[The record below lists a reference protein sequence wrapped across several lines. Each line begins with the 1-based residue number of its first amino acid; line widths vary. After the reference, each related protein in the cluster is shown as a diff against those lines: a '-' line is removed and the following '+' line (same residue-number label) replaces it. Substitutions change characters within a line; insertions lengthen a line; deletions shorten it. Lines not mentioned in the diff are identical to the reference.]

1 MEEAETLTTHYNRC
15 TPPKI
20 KSPTQGERVS
30 KTPPKGADPWKCVYI
45 NFKCISIEALF
56 PRNGIL
62 SFLSISRSR
71 LVIIP

>member
-1 MEEAETLTTHYNRC
+1 MEEAETLTTCYNRC

-30 KTPPKGADPWKCVYI
+30 KTLTRGADPWKYVYI

-56 PRNGIL
+56 PR
-62 SFLSISRSR
+62 
-71 LVIIP
+71 